1 MATIQESDTYVDLL
15 PLADVADEAREAE
28 EADEREQLGQPQ
40 DAQRPTRVQDLEAL
54 RVLLQKRTIILYQ
67 SLAIY
72 FGDDIKK
79 FSVSWTP
86 SLPIALS
93 AHSLHLPS
101 LNPQCHNTVDCHT
114 SRLAGLSVPL
124 LHSPIIP
131 NPKTH
136 EMKGSISHLEK
147 GSETDGRID

>member
-1 MATIQESDTYVDLL
+1 MVYKRYHQPSSAANIIIQGVSYQPYCVYAFTLSWRPSKKEVGSDTYVDLL

-54 RVLLQKRTIILYQ
+54 RVLLQRDKQSYFYQ

-79 FSVSWTP
+79 FSP
-86 SLPIALS
+86 SPLRC
-93 AHSLHLPS
+93 LHI
-101 LNPQCHNTVDCHT
+101 H
-114 SRLAGLSVPL
+114 
-124 LHSPIIP
+124 
-131 NPKTH
+131 
-136 EMKGSISHLEK
+136 SISHH
-147 GSETDGRID
+147 